1 MTNFGP
7 LLRGQPHSPDV
18 KHCVSNVFDLK
29 VNKSL
34 VMRFLYLQ
42 SHRQSSSYCDTSE
55 NSAYWLNKCSACCNA
70 KKFVSMLEIAA
81 ITNYKQWEMFMLKSK
96 KKTARVKVSHLLHAV
111 SPCSAIF
118 LE

>member
-18 KHCVSNVFDLK
+18 KHCISNVFDLK

-42 SHRQSSSYCDTSE
+42 SHRQSSAYCDTSE

-70 KKFVSMLEIAA
+70 KKFVSMLEIVA
-81 ITNYKQWEMFMLKSK
+81 ITNYKQWESVYAKKQEKNSESK
-96 KKTARVKVSHLLHAV
+96 G
-111 SPCSAIF
+111 
-118 LE
+118 

>member
-81 ITNYKQWEMFMLKSK
+81 ITNYKQWGNVYAKKQEKNSVSK
-96 KKTARVKVSHLLHAV
+96 G
-111 SPCSAIF
+111 
-118 LE
+118 